1 MAVPYRGKEFA
12 LAVWE
17 GTSVLVQTGVG
28 VMGAGNSTNGL
39 SFIVKTNSEM
49 A

>member
-1 MAVPYRGKEFA
+1 MAMPYRGEEFA
-12 LAVWE
+12 LAIWE
-17 GTSVLVQTGVG
+17 GTGVLVQTGVG
-28 VMGAGNSTNGL
+28 VMGADNSTNGL